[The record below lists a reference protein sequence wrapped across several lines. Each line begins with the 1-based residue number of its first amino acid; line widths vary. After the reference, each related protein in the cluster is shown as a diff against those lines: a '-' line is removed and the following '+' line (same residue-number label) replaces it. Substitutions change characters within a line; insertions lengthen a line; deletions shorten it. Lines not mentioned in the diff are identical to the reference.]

1 MLETGMHY
9 WYKTVLIG
17 MQIGSMDRL
26 KQPTSVARVS
36 AGMSGATEGPEGS
49 IAGVQGSTAGVISS
63 TTTMGNSTTAA
74 VVQGSTAA
82 LEGVISTVS
91 CA

>member
-36 AGMSGATEGPEGS
+36 AGMSGLQKGLK
-49 IAGVQGSTAGVISS
+49 VLLQGCKVRL
-63 TTTMGNSTTAA
+63 
-74 VVQGSTAA
+74 QG
-82 LEGVISTVS
+82 
-91 CA
+91 